1 MRQRGLC
8 MCVYVEYLYLRAFLL
23 YLGKY
28 VFLQM
33 KTGTDCF
40 LCTDYVILRFHN
52 EWDTKFYSKFYKP
65 CSNSYVYIHK
75 ILCVLSF

>member
-1 MRQRGLC
+1 MF
-8 MCVYVEYLYLRAFLL
+8 FLKWKL
-23 YLGKY
+23 ELIVSYA
-28 VFLQM
+28 Q
-33 KTGTDCF
+33 TI
-40 LCTDYVILRFHN
+40 DYVISCFHN